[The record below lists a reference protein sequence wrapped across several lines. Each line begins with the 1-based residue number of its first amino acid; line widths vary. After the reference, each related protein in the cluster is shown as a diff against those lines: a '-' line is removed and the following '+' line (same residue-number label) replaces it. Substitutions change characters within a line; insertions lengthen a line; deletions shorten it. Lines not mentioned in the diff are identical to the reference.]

1 MCRPSEIALSFNGG
15 KDCTV
20 VLHLLRSC
28 TDDLSAFKFVHFV
41 QDNEFNEVTQ
51 FRKEVEA
58 KFGIE
63 IQLYGKDFKR
73 EVGRFIDES
82 GVKAI
87 VMGNRRTDP
96 WSQQLEAF
104 TPSSA
109 GWPEFMRVFPILEWS
124 YADVWL
130 YLRGPPTLEYCC
142 LYDLGYTPLGETH
155 NTQKN
160 PKLKSTEEEGAYRPA
175 YELKNGDDER
185 LSRC

>member
-1 MCRPSEIALSFNGG
+1 M
-15 KDCTV
+15 
-20 VLHLLRSC
+20 LHLLRSC
-28 TDDLSAFKFVHFV
+28 CGGGADLCQFKFVHFV
-41 QDNEFNEVTQ
+41 QDKEFDEVTQ

-63 IQLYGKDFKR
+63 ILLYGKDFKR

-104 TPSSA
+104 TPSTE
-109 GWPEFMRVFPILEWS
+109 GWPDFMRVFPILEWS

-130 YLRGPPTLEYCC
+130 YLRGPPLLEYCC
-142 LYDLGYTPLGETH
+142 LYDQGYTSLGETH
-155 NTQKN
+155 NTQRN
-160 PKLKSTEEEGAYRPA
+160 PKLLKSTEVEEEGTEYRPA
-175 YELKNGDDER
+175 YELENGDDER